1 MNLANRP
8 SVSENMSRLRAWTS
22 VLLVLSLVVVH
33 SPTISSA
40 GIAAAQSQSQGKADD
55 AIAENLKQHQYD
67 LATYGKTF
75 LLNEARGAS
84 FFLLGELHG
93 ENEIPALLRE
103 LWPQMRQEGYRYIAA
118 ELSPWA
124 AHELEFTPLEVTA
137 KDRQPKLVTL
147 WTKAEA
153 QFVHSPGE
161 SQATLWGCDM
171 EEIQPQLLIR
181 ELAEANPSNAGLSRM
196 VEITKSGYSRKMA
209 PELLETMHRL
219 GLHDQDAHDQ
229 GAHDPMVAD
238 QTVNDA
244 SLLKNIQA
252 TLEIE
257 VSRLDPE
264 TKLVAQVQRESLM
277 KDLFLLHYQKN
288 VPLGSNAK
296 IMLRFGRNHLHRG
309 YDDRGISTLGNFVAE
324 FAFSQHKTTFNL
336 AAFGAGGRASLNGET
351 WDADERGDDPAFAYL
366 ASLARYSATVFD
378 LRPLRAVLHRIPDES
393 RSPLQRR
400 LIYWA
405 DSYDAILCYKNVT
418 PLS

>member
-1 MNLANRP
+1 MLG
-8 SVSENMSRLRAWTS
+8 
-22 VLLVLSLVVVH
+22 LVMLSLVMVH
-33 SPTISSA
+33 LSMV
-40 GIAAAQSQSQGKADD
+40 GIVDVAAAQSQQGKADD
-55 AIAENLKQHQYD
+55 AIAENLKQNQYD
-67 LATYGKTF
+67 LATDGKTF

-103 LWPQMRQEGYRYIAA
+103 LWPQMRQNGYQFIAA

-124 AHELEFTPLEVTA
+124 AHQLEFTPLELTA

-161 SQATLWGCDM
+161 SRATLWGCDM
-171 EEIQPQLLIR
+171 EEMQPQLLIR
-181 ELAEANPSNAGLSRM
+181 ELADANPSNADLSRM
-196 VEITKSGYSRKMA
+196 VEITKSGYSRRMA
-209 PELLETMHRL
+209 PELLETMRRL
-219 GLHDQDAHDQ
+219 GLHDKDTHDQ
-229 GAHDPMVAD
+229 DTHD
-238 QTVNDA
+238 QTVADLTVNDV
-244 SLLKNIQA
+244 SLVKNLEA

-257 VSRLDPE
+257 VARFDPE
-264 TKLVAQVQRESLM
+264 TKLVAQVRRESLM

-288 VPLGSNAK
+288 VIPGSNTK
-296 IMLRFGRNHLHRG
+296 VMLRFGRNHLHRG

-324 FAFSQHKTTFNL
+324 FAFSQHETAFNL
-336 AAFGAGGRASLNGET
+336 AAFGAGGKASLNGET

-393 RSPLQRR
+393 RSPLQKR